1 MRSPGLWLGAMVAV
15 VAMGFVGLVNLGG
28 VASGSTIM
36 KPNGSESMTS
46 SASGDTVWICHREGA
61 KIELKEIELS
71 ALDGHLGHDDFYP
84 KDGVCLE
91 SSESATATETSTATA
106 TATPTVTVTATVPGP
121 VVTAIVPGPGATSV
135 VTSTATATVTASPSI
150 TPAPGVVEAT
160 PAITPAPGVVEQ
172 SPTIAPLPAT
182 VPAGGGGEA
191 PGGLPL
197 WALLVIAAAGVTGI
211 GASVRLA
218 QRTTR

>member
-1 MRSPGLWLGAMVAV
+1 MVAA

-28 VASGSTIM
+28 VASGSTVM
-36 KPNGSESMTS
+36 KHGGSESMTATWS
-46 SASGDTVWICHREGA
+46 QDKVWICHREGG
-61 KIELKEIELS
+61 KVELKEINLN
-71 ALDGHLGHDDFYP
+71 ALDGHLGHGDFYP
-84 KDGVCLE
+84 KDGVCQE

-106 TATPTVTVTATVPGP
+106 TATATPTVTVTATVPGP
-121 VVTAIVPGPGATSV
+121 AVTAIVPGPAVTSV
-135 VTSTATATVTASPSI
+135 VSSTTTATATATVTASPSI

>member
-1 MRSPGLWLGAMVAV
+1 
-15 VAMGFVGLVNLGG
+15 MGFVGLVNLGG

-36 KPNGSESMTS
+36 KPNGSDSMTATS
-46 SASGDTVWICHREGA
+46 SGDTVMLCHLEGN
-61 KIELKEIELS
+61 KIVLKEYNLEAVEARLK
-71 ALDGHLGHDDFYP
+71 AGDFYP
-84 KDGVCLE
+84 YPNGGCED

-106 TATPTVTVTATVPGP
+106 TATPTVTVTAIVPGP

-135 VTSTATATVTASPSI
+135 VTSTATATVTASPTI